1 MWSPIKPF
9 FEHAPN
15 LIHGTN
21 LATLNLTSR
30 CRVQDRRSQSANSFL
45 FDVTAIFIAYWISK
59 IRLATLAL
67 EISDKCSI
75 FPATP
80 PEAVLP

>member
-1 MWSPIKPF
+1 MLFPIKPF
-9 FEHAPN
+9 LEHAPI
-15 LIHGTN
+15 LIHDTN

-30 CRVQDRRSQSANSFL
+30 CRVQDRQSQSANSFL
-45 FDVTAIFIAYWISK
+45 FDVTAIFIAYWILK
-59 IRLATLAL
+59 IPLATLVL